1 MPDQKPTDIAL
12 IMEAASFAAERH
24 RTQRRK
30 DAEASPYI
38 NHPLALAS
46 LLAGEGGVTDA
57 TVLAAALL
65 HDTVEDTE
73 TSPDEIAERFG
84 ADVAAIVAEVTDDKS
99 LHWTD
104 RKRLQVVKAAS
115 KSDRAKLVKLA
126 DKVCNLRDLATTP
139 PAEWSQERR
148 LQYVRWAKEVVAG
161 LRGANPAL
169 ERVFDEVYEAGVRS
183 VSAAGDPSP
192 S

>member
-1 MPDQKPTDIAL
+1 MPKFERTDIAL

-99 LHWTD
+99 LHWTE

-126 DKVCNLRDLATTP
+126 DKVCNLRDLAATP
-139 PAEWSQERR
+139 PADWSKERR
-148 LQYVRWAKEVVAG
+148 LQYFRWAKEVVAG
-161 LRGANPAL
+161 LRGASPAL
-169 ERVFDEVYEAGVRS
+169 ERVFDEAYAAGVS
-183 VSAAGDPSP
+183 GLGGDREG
-192 S
+192 